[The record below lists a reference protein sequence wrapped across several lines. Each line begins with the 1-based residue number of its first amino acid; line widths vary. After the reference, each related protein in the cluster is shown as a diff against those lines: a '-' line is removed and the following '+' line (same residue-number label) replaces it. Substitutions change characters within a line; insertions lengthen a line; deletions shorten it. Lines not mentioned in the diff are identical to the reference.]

1 MKHEEIFVRKE
12 KKKEKK
18 INGMTVLDNV
28 SFDFITA
35 VAELYMWC
43 NITVWHVCVLKDI

>member
-12 KKKEKK
+12 KKEKK

-35 VAELYMWC
+35 VAELYM
-43 NITVWHVCVLKDI
+43 